1 LTGSE
6 RPDALEPGK
15 YLGRELR
22 RLEGRRFTLTESA
35 YASDTRLPEHSHTRA
50 HYCLVVT
57 GRYTERLADR
67 EHPRRPGDL
76 VFYPAGS
83 RHAEIHH
90 ETGRHLMIDIDTSLL
105 DRAARMGEI
114 PRSVGVCGPQ
124 ASRTAER
131 MIGELHRS
139 ATAAALVLEGLT
151 LELLGHTVRQREAP
165 PSSDVPGWL
174 LEALEAA
181 QAAMPEPPTLEGL
194 ARRAGVHPTHFS
206 RTMRLCRGES
216 YGEMVRR
223 LRLDRARRLL
233 SETELP
239 LAEVA
244 LESGYCDQSH
254 LTRTFRAE
262 LETTPAAFRRS
273 RR

>member
-1 LTGSE
+1 V
-6 RPDALEPGK
+6 ALAPGK

-22 RLEGRRFTLTESA
+22 HLEGRRFSLTESA
-35 YASDTRLPEHSHTRA
+35 YASDTCLPEHSHARA
-50 HYCLVVT
+50 HYCLVVA
-57 GRYTERLADR
+57 GRYTERVADG
-67 EHPRRPGDL
+67 EHARRPGDL

-83 RHAEIHH
+83 RHAEVHH
-90 ETGRHLMIDIDTSLL
+90 ETGRHLMIEIDASLL
-105 DRAARMGEI
+105 DRAARLGEI
-114 PRSVGVCGPQ
+114 PESVGACGPE
-124 ASRTAER
+124 AGRTAER
-131 MIGELHRS
+131 MVDELHRS
-139 ATAAALVLEGLT
+139 ATAVTLVLEGLT

-165 PSSDVPGWL
+165 LALVGPGWL
-174 LEALEAA
+174 VDALEAA
-181 QAAMPEPPTLEGL
+181 RLAMPDPPTLEGL

-206 RTMRLCRGES
+206 RAMRRWRGES

-233 SETELP
+233 GETELP

-262 LETTPAAFRRS
+262 LGTTPAEFRRS